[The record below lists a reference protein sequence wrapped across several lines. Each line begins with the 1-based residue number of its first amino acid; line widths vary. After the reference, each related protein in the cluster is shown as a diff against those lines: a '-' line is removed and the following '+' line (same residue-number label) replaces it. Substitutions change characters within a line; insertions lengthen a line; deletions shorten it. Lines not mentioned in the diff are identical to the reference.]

1 MLPPS
6 RGANRIY
13 LIGAEVL
20 LDQARE
26 YLEIL
31 APLSLGETFIADLE
45 ANIATYERL
54 TAEAHGGRLGHVEAR
69 SGIQEALAECLEIV
83 AVLDGFNE
91 ARLADNVAVLDTWK
105 SARNV
110 FGPFRTPEI
119 DSDDDADEDDE
130 VLIDNEGPSEAAA

>member
-6 RGANRIY
+6 RGPNRTY

-20 LDQARE
+20 LDQAKE
-26 YLEIL
+26 YQEIL
-31 APLSLGETFIADLE
+31 GPLSLGETFIADLE

-54 TAEAHGGRLGHVEAR
+54 TAEAHDGQLGHVEAR
-69 SGIQEALAECLEIV
+69 SGIQETLAECLDIV

-91 ARLADNVAVLDTWK
+91 ARLAENAAVLDTWK

-110 FGPFRTPEI
+110 FGPFRSPEI
-119 DSDDDADEDDE
+119 DTDDDADEDDE
-130 VLIDNEGPSEAAA
+130 VLIDNAGPSEAAA